1 MSSKDLTLT
10 TALQPNTSRPSLSDV
25 GRYAWLTGAAA
36 VVLLPVVF
44 AAVISTQTP
53 AQVYNLATFGPGSD
67 ATANYR
73 SALFEFEMWRYILN
87 TLVLSVII
95 VVGKISI
102 SLLAALAIVYYRFRF
117 REAVFLFIL
126 FTLMFPVP
134 VRIVPLFQ
142 FVAEIGWANTI
153 AGVAGPYVASA
164 TAVFLLRQ
172 HFRSLPTTYV
182 ENAVLDGVG
191 PIEFLRR
198 VLIPASKSHLSGLT
212 VITFI
217 ASWNYYLWPL
227 IIISDQ
233 SQQVA
238 QVGLKYLLGVGT
250 GQTDWGV
257 IMAGAFSTL
266 LPPLVVLIAFRKPLL
281 KTFGVDQTRD
291 SR

>member
-1 MSSKDLTLT
+1 MSLEDYDLT
-10 TALQPNTSRPSLSDV
+10 AGWRRNTSQMSLS
-25 GRYAWLTGAAA
+25 GLSRYVWLTGATAL
-36 VVLLPVVF
+36 VLLPVIF
-44 AAVISTQTP
+44 AAVTSTQTP
-53 AQVYNLATFGPGSD
+53 AQVYDLSTLAPGTD
-67 ATANYR
+67 AAANYR
-73 SALFEFEMWRYILN
+73 SALFEYGMWRYLLN
-87 TLVLSVII
+87 TLVLSTVI

-117 REAVFLFIL
+117 KEAIFLFIL

-142 FVAEIGWANTI
+142 FVVDIGWANTI

-172 HFRSLPTTYV
+172 HFRSLPATYA

-191 PIEFLRR
+191 PIEFLWR
-198 VLIPASKSHLSGLT
+198 VLIPSSRGYLAGLT

-233 SQQVA
+233 SKQVA

-257 IMAGAFSTL
+257 IMAGAFTTL
-266 LPPLVVLIAFRKPLL
+266 LPPLLVLVIFRKPLL
-281 KTFGVDQTRD
+281 DTFGVDHGQE
-291 SR
+291 SQ